1 MKGKRIQKIVEKA
14 TLKSIKKFKERSN
27 NDQKLKVYQKTELL
41 PVDNTHNSFND
52 LMFTDP
58 SDEIVQRSKN
68 LVLRVLTLRDRLNIT
83 INDSSIRLT
92 ADLNYLSKKQNS
104 NQNLNYAKEDWFCID
119 IMKNIGIM
127 ITLNNTKVAFKDQS
141 FYDEIVSKIGQIFH
155 DINVK
160 NFETIYNDVMV
171 ETGLA
176 RSSNLDDLI
185 SD

>member
-1 MKGKRIQKIVEKA
+1 MKEKNIKKIFEKA
-14 TLKSIKKFKERSN
+14 TLKSIKKFKEKSN
-27 NDQKLKVYQKTELL
+27 KTQKLKPYPIE
-41 PVDNTHNSFND
+41 PDHNSFNE
-52 LMFTDP
+52 LIFTNP

-92 ADLNYLSKKQNS
+92 ADLNYLSKKQNT
-104 NQNLNYAKEDWFCID
+104 NQNLNYTKEDWFCID
-119 IMKNIGIM
+119 IMKNIGII
-127 ITLNNTKVAFKDQS
+127 ITLNDKKVAFKDQS
-141 FYDEIVSKIGQIFH
+141 FYDEIVSKISQIFH
-155 DINVK
+155 DINME